1 MLTIKAEIQRDK
13 LRQDGSYNVRIRF
26 TKDRKVKRISTS
38 LFVTKADLT
47 DKFTIREDSLIKQE
61 TDRLILHYR
70 TMFTEMHLETEAL
83 DVNEI
88 VARLTSRE
96 ESDKPVDFI
105 QFAKGWIANS
115 TLKGAANY
123 TSALNSLI
131 RFNKNEKLYTHQITS
146 DFLQEFMVFLLNESK
161 DRAEQLKKKGKRV
174 PSTRS
179 TSLYLMSI
187 RKLFNE
193 AVKQYNK
200 PDQGLIR
207 IKNTPFAY
215 FHIPKQEATRKRAI
229 TAEQIRKMAQ
239 LPYQTIYKGIHHTN
253 RFNLAKDCFI
263 LSFCMMGINSV
274 DLFNVTEY
282 DGSVLTYY
290 RTKTKGRRMD
300 KAKMMVEVP
309 KMLQPLFNKYKDMT
323 GKRIFNFYQSYVNEK
338 AFNKAINK
346 GLKEIGDILG
356 IDDLEYYAARHSW
369 ATIALNKVGISKY
382 VVHNALNHID
392 ESMRVTDI
400 YIERDF
406 SNENKANTKVVKYVF
421 GKRHDKIRE
430 ITLLY
435 TLN

>member
-13 LRQDGSYNVRIRF
+13 LRKDGSYNVRIRF

-38 LFVTKADLT
+38 LFATKADLT
-47 DKFTIREDSLIKQE
+47 DRFTIKEDSLIKQE
-61 TDRLILHYR
+61 ADILILNYR
-70 TMFTEMHLETEAL
+70 KMFNEMHLEAETL

-88 VARLTSRE
+88 VDRLNSRDN
-96 ESDKPVDFI
+96 SDKPVDFI
-105 QFAKGWIANS
+105 QFAKEWIANS
-115 TLKGAANY
+115 MLKGAVNY

-131 RFNKNEKLYTHQITS
+131 RFNKSEKLYTHQITS
-146 DFLQEFMVFLLNESK
+146 EFLQEFMAFLLNESK
-161 DRAEQLKKKGKRV
+161 ERAEQLKKKGKRV

-187 RKLFNE
+187 RRLFKE

-215 FHIPKQEATRKRAI
+215 FQIPKQEATRKRAI
-229 TAEQIRKMAQ
+229 TAELIRKIEQ
-239 LPYQTIYKGIHHTN
+239 LPYQTVYKGIHHTN

-274 DLFNVTEY
+274 DLFNATEY
-282 DGSVLTYY
+282 DGNTLTYY
-290 RTKTKGRRMD
+290 RTKTRDRRMD
-300 KAKMMVEVP
+300 KAKMIVTVP
-309 KMLQPLFNKYKDMT
+309 KILYPLFEKYKDTT

-346 GLKEIGDILG
+346 GLKEIGSILK
-356 IDDLEYYAARHSW
+356 IEDLEYYAARHSW
-369 ATIALNKVGISKY
+369 ATIALNKVGVSKY
-382 VVHNALNHID
+382 VVHEALNHID

-406 SNENKANTKVVKYVF
+406 SNENKANAKVVRYVF
-421 GKRHDKIRE
+421 GR
-430 ITLLY
+430 
-435 TLN
+435 

>member
-421 GKRHDKIRE
+421 GKRHDKIR
-430 ITLLY
+430 
-435 TLN
+435 

>member
-70 TMFTEMHLETEAL
+70 TMFTEIHLETEAL

-131 RFNKNEKLYTHQITS
+131 RFNKNEKLYTYQITS

-161 DRAEQLKKKGKRV
+161 ERAEQLKKKGKRV

-239 LPYQTIYKGIHHTN
+239 LPYQTVYKGIHHTN

-274 DLFNVTEY
+274 DLFNATEY
-282 DGSVLTYY
+282 DGNTLTYY
-290 RTKTKGRRMD
+290 RTKTRDRRMD
-300 KAKMMVEVP
+300 KAKMIVTVP
-309 KMLQPLFNKYKDMT
+309 KILHPLFEKYKDTT

-382 VVHNALNHID
+382 VVHEALNHID

-406 SNENKANTKVVKYVF
+406 SNENRANAKVIKYVF
-421 GKRHDKIRE
+421 GKLYDKIQ
-430 ITLLY
+430 
-435 TLN
+435 

>member
-115 TLKGAANY
+115 TLKGDANY

-229 TAEQIRKMAQ
+229 TTEQIRKMAQ

-274 DLFNVTEY
+274 DLFNATEY
-282 DGSVLTYY
+282 DGTVLTYY

-300 KAKMMVEVP
+300 KAKMVVVVP
-309 KMLQPLFNKYKDMT
+309 KIIYPLFEKYKDRT
-323 GKRIFNFYQSYVNEK
+323 GKRIFNFYQSYINEK

-346 GLKEIGDILG
+346 GLKEIGDILKL
-356 IDDLEYYAARHSW
+356 DDLEYYAARHSW

-382 VVHNALNHID
+382 VVHEALNHID

-406 SNENKANTKVVKYVF
+406 SNENKANAKVVKYVF
-421 GKRHDKIRE
+421 GKLYDKI
-430 ITLLY
+430 L
-435 TLN
+435 

>member
-38 LFVTKADLT
+38 LFATKADLT
-47 DKFTIREDSLIKQE
+47 DRFTIKEDSLIKQE
-61 TDRLILHYR
+61 ADILILHYR
-70 TMFTEMHLETEAL
+70 KMFNEMHLETETL

-88 VARLTSRE
+88 VDRLNSRDK
-96 ESDKPVDFI
+96 SDKPVDFI
-105 QFAKGWIANS
+105 LFAKEWIANS
-115 TLKGAANY
+115 TLKGAVNY

-131 RFNKNEKLYTHQITS
+131 RFNKSEKLYTHQVTS
-146 DFLQEFMVFLLNESK
+146 EFLQEFMAFLLNESK
-161 DRAEQLKKKGKRV
+161 ERAEQLKKKGKRV

-187 RKLFNE
+187 RRLFKE

-215 FHIPKQEATRKRAI
+215 FQIPKQEATRKRAI
-229 TAEQIRKMAQ
+229 TAELIRKIEQ
-239 LPYQTIYKGIHHTN
+239 LPYQTVYKGIHHTN

-263 LSFCMMGINSV
+263 LSFCMIGINSV
-274 DLFNVTEY
+274 DLFNATEY
-282 DGSVLTYY
+282 DGNTLTYY
-290 RTKTKGRRMD
+290 RTKTRDRRMD
-300 KAKMMVEVP
+300 KAKMIVIVP
-309 KMLQPLFNKYKDMT
+309 KILYPLFEKYKDTT
-323 GKRIFNFYQSYVNEK
+323 GKRIFNFYQNYVNEK

-346 GLKEIGDILG
+346 GLKEIGSILK
-356 IDDLEYYAARHSW
+356 IEDLEYYAARHSW
-369 ATIALNKVGISKY
+369 ATIALNKVGVSKY
-382 VVHNALNHID
+382 VVHEALNHID

-406 SNENKANTKVVKYVF
+406 SNENKANAKVVRYVF
-421 GKRHDKIRE
+421 GNSMTKSEK
-430 ITLLY
+430 
-435 TLN
+435 

>member
-1 MLTIKAEIQRDK
+1 MLTIKAEVQRDK
-13 LRQDGSYNVRIRF
+13 LRQDGTYNVKIRF
-26 TKDRKVKRISTS
+26 TKGKQVKRLSTS

-61 TDRLILHYR
+61 ADRLILHYR
-70 TMFTEMHLETEAL
+70 TMFTEMHLEAENL

-88 VARLTSRE
+88 VARLTNRE

-105 QFAKGWIANS
+105 QFSKEWIDKS
-115 TLKGAANY
+115 TLKGAVNY

-131 RFNKNEKLYTHQITS
+131 RFTKSEKLYIHQITN
-146 DFLQEFMVFLLNESK
+146 DFLQEFMAFLIHESK
-161 DRAEQLKKKGKRV
+161 ERAELLKKKGKRV
-174 PSTRS
+174 PSIRS

-215 FHIPKQEATRKRAI
+215 FHIPRQEATRKRAI
-229 TAEQIRKMAQ
+229 TAELIRKIEQ
-239 LPYQTIYKGIHHTN
+239 LPYQTVYKGIHHTN
-253 RFNLAKDCFI
+253 RFNLAKDCFL

-274 DLFNVTEY
+274 DLFNATEY
-282 DGSVLTYY
+282 DGKMLTYY

-300 KAKMMVEVP
+300 KAKMLVAVP
-309 KMLQPLFNKYKDMT
+309 KILYPLFDKYRDRG
-323 GKRIFNFYQSYVNEK
+323 GKRIFNFYQSYANEK

-369 ATIALNKVGISKY
+369 ATIALNKVGVSKY
-382 VVHNALNHID
+382 VVHEALNHID

-406 SNENKANTKVVKYVF
+406 SNENKANAKVVKYVF
-421 GKRHDKIRE
+421 GIQYDKTSKE
-430 ITLLY
+430 IFL
-435 TLN
+435 

>member
-38 LFVTKADLT
+38 LFATKADLT
-47 DKFTIREDSLIKQE
+47 DRFTIKEDSLIKQE
-61 TDRLILHYR
+61 ADILLLHYR
-70 TMFTEMHLETEAL
+70 KMFNEMYLETETL

-88 VARLTSRE
+88 VERLNSRDK
-96 ESDKPVDFI
+96 SHKPVDFI
-105 QFAKGWIANS
+105 QFAKEWIANS
-115 TLKGAANY
+115 TLKGAVNY

-131 RFNKNEKLYTHQITS
+131 RFNKSEKLYTHQITS
-146 DFLQEFMVFLLNESK
+146 EFLQEFMAFLLNESK
-161 DRAEQLKKKGKRV
+161 ERAVQLKKKGKRV

-229 TAEQIRKMAQ
+229 TAELIRKIEH
-239 LPYQTIYKGIHHTN
+239 LPYQTVYKGIHHTN

-263 LSFCMMGINSV
+263 LSFCMIGINSV
-274 DLFNVTEY
+274 DLFNATEY
-282 DGSVLTYY
+282 DGNTLTYY
-290 RTKTKGRRMD
+290 RTKTRDRRMD
-300 KAKMMVEVP
+300 KAKMIVTVP
-309 KMLQPLFNKYKDMT
+309 KILHPLFEKYKDTT
-323 GKRIFNFYQSYVNEK
+323 GKRIFNFYQNYVNEK

-346 GLKEIGDILG
+346 GLKEIGSILK
-356 IDDLEYYAARHSW
+356 IEDLEYYAARHSW
-369 ATIALNKVGISKY
+369 ATIALNKVGVSKY
-382 VVHNALNHID
+382 VVHEALNHID

-406 SNENKANTKVVKYVF
+406 SNENKANAKVVKYVF
-421 GKRHDKIRE
+421 GR
-430 ITLLY
+430 
-435 TLN
+435 

>member
-83 DVNEI
+83 DVNGI

-146 DFLQEFMVFLLNESK
+146 DFVQEFMVFLLNESK
-161 DRAEQLKKKGKRV
+161 ERAEQLKKKGKRV

-229 TAEQIRKMAQ
+229 TAEQIRKMTQ

-274 DLFNVTEY
+274 DLFNATEY

-382 VVHNALNHID
+382 VVHEALNHID

-406 SNENKANTKVVKYVF
+406 SNENRANAKVIKYVF

>member
-47 DKFTIREDSLIKQE
+47 DKFTIKEDSLIKQE
-61 TDRLILHYR
+61 ADRLILHYR
-70 TMFTEMHLETEAL
+70 TTFTEMHLETKAL

-105 QFAKGWIANS
+105 QFAKEWIANS

-131 RFNKNEKLYTHQITS
+131 RFNKSEKLYTHQITS
-146 DFLQEFMVFLLNESK
+146 DFLQEFIAFLFNESK
-161 DRAEQLKKKGKRV
+161 ERAEQLKKKGKRV

-229 TAEQIRKMAQ
+229 TPEQIRKMAQ
-239 LPYQTIYKGIHHTN
+239 LPYQTVYKGIHYTN
-253 RFNLAKDCFI
+253 RFNLAKDCFL
-263 LSFCMMGINSV
+263 LSFCLMGINSV
-274 DLFNVTEY
+274 DLLNATEY
-282 DGSVLTYY
+282 DGKVLTYY

-300 KAKMMVEVP
+300 KAKMVVDVP
-309 KMLQPLFNKYKDMT
+309 KMLQPLFDKYKDMT

-382 VVHNALNHID
+382 VVHEALNHID

-406 SNENKANTKVVKYVF
+406 SNENRANAKVIKYVL
-421 GKRHDKIRE
+421 GKLYDKIQRE
-430 ITLLY
+430 IVL
-435 TLN
+435 

>member
-1 MLTIKAEIQRDK
+1 MLTIKAEIQK
-13 LRQDGSYNVRIRF
+13 GWARQDGSYNVRIRF
-26 TKDRKVKRISTS
+26 TKDRKVKRLSTS

-47 DKFTIREDSLIKQE
+47 DKFTIKEDSLIKQE
-61 TDRLILHYR
+61 ADRLILHYR
-70 TMFTEMHLETEAL
+70 TMFNEMHLETEAL

-105 QFAKGWIANS
+105 QFAKEWIACS
-115 TLKGAANY
+115 TLKGTANY

-131 RFNKNEKLYTHQITS
+131 RFNKSERLYTHQITT
-146 DFLQEFMVFLLNESK
+146 DFLQDFMNFLLNESK
-161 DRAEQLKKKGKRV
+161 ERAELLKKKGKRV
-174 PSTRS
+174 PSTRC

-229 TAEQIRKMAQ
+229 TTEQIRKMAQ
-239 LPYQTIYKGIHHTN
+239 LPYQTVYKGIHHTN

-274 DLFNVTEY
+274 DLFNATEY
-282 DGSVLTYY
+282 DGTVLTYY

-300 KAKMMVEVP
+300 KAKMVVDVP
-309 KMLQPLFNKYKDMT
+309 KILYPLFDKYKDRT

-338 AFNKAINK
+338 VFNKAINK
-346 GLKEIGDILG
+346 GLKEIGDILK

-382 VVHNALNHID
+382 VVHEALNHID

-406 SNENKANTKVVKYVF
+406 SNENKANAKVVKYMF
-421 GKRHDKIRE
+421 GKLYDE
-430 ITLLY
+430 IQ
-435 TLN
+435 

>member
-38 LFVTKADLT
+38 LFATKADLT
-47 DKFTIREDSLIKQE
+47 DRFTIKEDSLIKQE
-61 TDRLILHYR
+61 ADILILHYR
-70 TMFTEMHLETEAL
+70 KMFNEMHLEAETL

-88 VARLTSRE
+88 VARLNSRDK
-96 ESDKPVDFI
+96 SDKPVDFI
-105 QFAKGWIANS
+105 QFSKEWIANS
-115 TLKGAANY
+115 TLKGAVNY

-146 DFLQEFMVFLLNESK
+146 DFLQEFMAFLLNESK
-161 DRAEQLKKKGKRV
+161 ERAEQLKKKGKRV

-187 RKLFNE
+187 RRLFKE

-215 FHIPKQEATRKRAI
+215 FQIPKQEATRKRAI
-229 TAEQIRKMAQ
+229 TAELIRKIEQ
-239 LPYQTIYKGIHHTN
+239 LPYQTVYKGIHHTN

-274 DLFNVTEY
+274 DLFNATEY
-282 DGSVLTYY
+282 DGNTLTYY
-290 RTKTKGRRMD
+290 RTKTRNRRMD
-300 KAKMMVEVP
+300 KAKMIVTVP
-309 KMLQPLFNKYKDMT
+309 KILHPLFEKYKDAT

-346 GLKEIGDILG
+346 GLKEIGSILK
-356 IDDLEYYAARHSW
+356 IEDLEYYAARHSW
-369 ATIALNKVGISKY
+369 ATIALNKVGINKY
-382 VVHNALNHID
+382 VVHEALNHID
-392 ESMRVTDI
+392 EAMRVTDI

-406 SNENKANTKVVKYVF
+406 SNENKANAKVVKYVF
-421 GKRHDKIRE
+421 GNSMTKSEK
-430 ITLLY
+430 
-435 TLN
+435 

>member
-38 LFVTKADLT
+38 LFATKADLT
-47 DKFTIREDSLIKQE
+47 DRFTIKEDSLIKQE
-61 TDRLILHYR
+61 ADILILHYR
-70 TMFTEMHLETEAL
+70 KMFNEMHLETETL

-88 VARLTSRE
+88 VERLNSRDK
-96 ESDKPVDFI
+96 SDKPVDFI
-105 QFAKGWIANS
+105 LFAKEWIANS
-115 TLKGAANY
+115 TLKGAVNY

-131 RFNKNEKLYTHQITS
+131 RFNKSEKLYTHQITS
-146 DFLQEFMVFLLNESK
+146 EFLQEFMAFLLNESK
-161 DRAEQLKKKGKRV
+161 ERAEQLKKKGKRI

-179 TSLYLMSI
+179 TSLYLMGI
-187 RKLFNE
+187 RRLFKE

-215 FHIPKQEATRKRAI
+215 FQIPKQQATRKRAI
-229 TAEQIRKMAQ
+229 TAELIRKIEQ
-239 LPYQTIYKGIHHTN
+239 LPYQTVYKGIHHTN

-274 DLFNVTEY
+274 DLFNATEY
-282 DGSVLTYY
+282 DGNTLTYY
-290 RTKTKGRRMD
+290 RTKTRDRRMD
-300 KAKMMVEVP
+300 KAKMIVTVP
-309 KMLQPLFNKYKDMT
+309 KILHPLFEKYKDTT

-346 GLKEIGDILG
+346 GLKEIGNILK
-356 IDDLEYYAARHSW
+356 IEDLEYYAARHSW
-369 ATIALNKVGISKY
+369 ATIALNKVGVSKY
-382 VVHNALNHID
+382 VVHEALNHID
-392 ESMRVTDI
+392 EAMRVTDI

-406 SNENKANTKVVKYVF
+406 SNENKANAKVVKYVF
-421 GKRHDKIRE
+421 GNGMTKSEK
-430 ITLLY
+430 
-435 TLN
+435 

>member
-13 LRQDGSYNVRIRF
+13 LRQDGTYNVKIRF
-26 TKDRKVKRISTS
+26 TKGKQVKRLSTS

-47 DKFTIREDSLIKQE
+47 DRFTIKEDSLIKQKA
-61 TDRLILHYR
+61 DKLILHYR
-70 TMFTEMHLETEAL
+70 TMFNEMHLETEAL

-96 ESDKPVDFI
+96 ESNKPVDFI
-105 QFAKGWIANS
+105 QFAKEWIANS

-131 RFNKNEKLYTHQITS
+131 RFNKSEKLYTHQITS
-146 DFLQEFMVFLLNESK
+146 DFLQDFMNFLLNESK
-161 DRAEQLKKKGKRV
+161 ERSEMLKKKGKRV
-174 PSTRS
+174 PSTRC

-215 FHIPKQEATRKRAI
+215 FHITKQEATRKRAI
-229 TAEQIRKMAQ
+229 TAEQIRKMIQ
-239 LPYQTIYKGIHHTN
+239 LPYQTVYKGIHHTN

-274 DLFNVTEY
+274 DLFNATEY
-282 DGSVLTYY
+282 DGRVLTYY

-300 KAKMMVEVP
+300 KVKMVVDIP
-309 KMLQPLFNKYKDMT
+309 KILYPLFEKYKDRS

-346 GLKEIGDILG
+346 GLKEIGDILR

-369 ATIALNKVGISKY
+369 ATIALNKVRISKY
-382 VVHNALNHID
+382 VVHEALNHID

-406 SNENKANTKVVKYVF
+406 SNENKANGKVVKYVF
-421 GKRHDKIRE
+421 GKLYDKI
-430 ITLLY
+430 L
-435 TLN
+435 

>member
-47 DKFTIREDSLIKQE
+47 DKFTIKEDSLIKQE
-61 TDRLILHYR
+61 ADRLILHYR
-70 TMFTEMHLETEAL
+70 TTFTEMHLETKAL

-105 QFAKGWIANS
+105 QFAKEWIANS

-131 RFNKNEKLYTHQITS
+131 RFNKSEKLYTHQITS
-146 DFLQEFMVFLLNESK
+146 DFLQEFIAFLFNESK
-161 DRAEQLKKKGKRV
+161 ERAEQLKKKGKRV

-229 TAEQIRKMAQ
+229 TPEQIRKMAQ
-239 LPYQTIYKGIHHTN
+239 LPYQTVYKGIHYTN
-253 RFNLAKDCFI
+253 RFNLAKDCFL
-263 LSFCMMGINSV
+263 LSFCLMGINSV
-274 DLFNVTEY
+274 DLFNATEY
-282 DGSVLTYY
+282 DGKVLTYY

-300 KAKMMVEVP
+300 KAKMVVDVP
-309 KMLQPLFNKYKDMT
+309 KMLQPLFDKYKDMT

-382 VVHNALNHID
+382 VVHEALNHID

-406 SNENKANTKVVKYVF
+406 SNENRANAKVIKYVL
-421 GKRHDKIRE
+421 GKLYDKIQRE
-430 ITLLY
+430 IVL
-435 TLN
+435 

>member
-38 LFVTKADLT
+38 LFATKADLT
-47 DKFTIREDSLIKQE
+47 DRFTIKEDSLIKQE
-61 TDRLILHYR
+61 ADILILNYR
-70 TMFTEMHLETEAL
+70 KMFNEMHLEAETL

-88 VARLTSRE
+88 VVRLNSRDK
-96 ESDKPVDFI
+96 SDKPVDFI
-105 QFAKGWIANS
+105 QFAKEWIANS
-115 TLKGAANY
+115 TLKRAVNY

-131 RFNKNEKLYTHQITS
+131 RFNKSEKLYTHQITNE
-146 DFLQEFMVFLLNESK
+146 FLQEFMAFLLNESK
-161 DRAEQLKKKGKRV
+161 ERAEQLKKKGKRV

-187 RKLFNE
+187 RRLFKE

-215 FHIPKQEATRKRAI
+215 FQIPKQEATRKRAI
-229 TAEQIRKMAQ
+229 TAELIRKIEQ
-239 LPYQTIYKGIHHTN
+239 LPYQTVYKGIHHTN

-274 DLFNVTEY
+274 DLFNATEY
-282 DGSVLTYY
+282 DGNTLTYY
-290 RTKTKGRRMD
+290 RTKTRDRRMD
-300 KAKMMVEVP
+300 KAKMIVTVP
-309 KMLQPLFNKYKDMT
+309 KILHPLFEKYKDTT

-346 GLKEIGDILG
+346 GLKEIGNILK
-356 IDDLEYYAARHSW
+356 IEDLEYYAARHSW
-369 ATIALNKVGISKY
+369 ATIALNKVGVSKY
-382 VVHNALNHID
+382 VVHEALNHID

-406 SNENKANTKVVKYVF
+406 SNENKANAKVVRYVF
-421 GKRHDKIRE
+421 GR
-430 ITLLY
+430 
-435 TLN
+435 

>member
-115 TLKGAANY
+115 TLKGDANY

-161 DRAEQLKKKGKRV
+161 DQAEQLKKKGKRV

-229 TAEQIRKMAQ
+229 TTEQIRKMAQ

-274 DLFNVTEY
+274 DLFNATEY
-282 DGSVLTYY
+282 DGTVLTYY

-300 KAKMMVEVP
+300 KAKMVVVVP
-309 KMLQPLFNKYKDMT
+309 KIIYPLFEKYKDRT
-323 GKRIFNFYQSYVNEK
+323 GKRIFNFYQSYINEK

-346 GLKEIGDILG
+346 GLKEIGDILKL
-356 IDDLEYYAARHSW
+356 DDLEYYAARHSW

-382 VVHNALNHID
+382 VVHEALNHID

-406 SNENKANTKVVKYVF
+406 SNENKANAKVVKYVF
-421 GKRHDKIRE
+421 GKLYDKI
-430 ITLLY
+430 L
-435 TLN
+435 

>member
-70 TMFTEMHLETEAL
+70 TTFTEMHLETKAL

-105 QFAKGWIANS
+105 QFAKEWIANS

-131 RFNKNEKLYTHQITS
+131 RFNKSEKLYTHQITS
-146 DFLQEFMVFLLNESK
+146 DFLQEFIAFLFNESK
-161 DRAEQLKKKGKRV
+161 ERAEQLKKKGKRV

-229 TAEQIRKMAQ
+229 TPEQIRKMAQ
-239 LPYQTIYKGIHHTN
+239 LPYQTVYKGIHYTN
-253 RFNLAKDCFI
+253 RFNLAKDCFL
-263 LSFCMMGINSV
+263 LSFCLMGINSV
-274 DLFNVTEY
+274 DLFNATEY
-282 DGSVLTYY
+282 DGKVLTYY

-300 KAKMMVEVP
+300 KAKMVVDVP
-309 KMLQPLFNKYKDMT
+309 KMLQPLFDKYKDMT

-382 VVHNALNHID
+382 VVHEALNHID

-406 SNENKANTKVVKYVF
+406 SNENSANAKVIKYVL
-421 GKRHDKIRE
+421 GKLYDKIQRE
-430 ITLLY
+430 IVL
-435 TLN
+435 

>member
-1 MLTIKAEIQRDK
+1 MLTIKAEIQK
-13 LRQDGSYNVRIRF
+13 GWARQDGSYNVRIRF
-26 TKDRKVKRISTS
+26 TKDRKVKRLSTS

-47 DKFTIREDSLIKQE
+47 DRFTIKEDSLIKQE
-61 TDRLILHYR
+61 ADRLILHYR
-70 TMFTEMHLETEAL
+70 AMFNEMHLETEVL

-96 ESDKPVDFI
+96 ERDKPVDFI
-105 QFAKGWIANS
+105 QFAKEWIAHS

-131 RFNKNEKLYTHQITS
+131 RFNKSEKLYTHQITS
-146 DFLQEFMVFLLNESK
+146 DFLQDFMNFLLNESK
-161 DRAEQLKKKGKRV
+161 ERAELLKKKGKRV
-174 PSTRS
+174 PSTRC

-193 AVKQYNK
+193 AAKQYNK

-229 TAEQIRKMAQ
+229 TAEQIRKMIQ
-239 LPYQTIYKGIHHTN
+239 LPYQTVYKGIHHTN

-274 DLFNVTEY
+274 DLFNATEY
-282 DGSVLTYY
+282 DGTVLTYY

-300 KAKMMVEVP
+300 KAKMEVDVP
-309 KMLQPLFNKYKDMT
+309 KILYPLFEKYKDRT

-346 GLKEIGDILG
+346 GLKEIGDILK

-382 VVHNALNHID
+382 VVHEALNHID

-406 SNENKANTKVVKYVF
+406 SNENKANGKVVKYVF
-421 GKRHDKIRE
+421 GKSVTKSDK
-430 ITLLY
+430 
-435 TLN
+435 

>member
-47 DKFTIREDSLIKQE
+47 DKFTIKEDSLIKQE
-61 TDRLILHYR
+61 ADRLILHYR
-70 TMFTEMHLETEAL
+70 TMFTEMHLETKAL

-105 QFAKGWIANS
+105 QFAKEWIANS

-131 RFNKNEKLYTHQITS
+131 RFNKSEKLYTHQITS
-146 DFLQEFMVFLLNESK
+146 DFLQEFIAFLFNESK
-161 DRAEQLKKKGKRV
+161 ERAEQLKKKGKRV

-229 TAEQIRKMAQ
+229 TPEQIRKMAQ
-239 LPYQTIYKGIHHTN
+239 LPYQTVYKGIHHTN
-253 RFNLAKDCFI
+253 RFNLAKDCFL
-263 LSFCMMGINSV
+263 LSFCLMGINSV
-274 DLFNVTEY
+274 DLFNATEY
-282 DGSVLTYY
+282 DSKVLTYY

-300 KAKMMVEVP
+300 KAKMGVDVP
-309 KMLQPLFNKYKDMT
+309 KMLQPLFDKYKDMT

-382 VVHNALNHID
+382 VVHEALNHID

-406 SNENKANTKVVKYVF
+406 SNENRANAKVIKYVL
-421 GKRHDKIRE
+421 GKLYDKIQRE
-430 ITLLY
+430 IVL
-435 TLN
+435 

>member
-115 TLKGAANY
+115 TLKGDANY

-161 DRAEQLKKKGKRV
+161 DQAEQLKKKGKRI

-229 TAEQIRKMAQ
+229 TTEQIRKMAQ

-274 DLFNVTEY
+274 DLFNATEY
-282 DGSVLTYY
+282 DGTVLTYY

-300 KAKMMVEVP
+300 KAKMVVVVP
-309 KMLQPLFNKYKDMT
+309 KIIYPLFEKYKDRT
-323 GKRIFNFYQSYVNEK
+323 GKRIFNFYQSYINEK

-346 GLKEIGDILG
+346 GLKEIGDILKL
-356 IDDLEYYAARHSW
+356 DDLEYYAARHSW

-382 VVHNALNHID
+382 VVHEALNHID

-406 SNENKANTKVVKYVF
+406 SNENKANAKVVKYVF
-421 GKRHDKIRE
+421 GKLYDKI
-430 ITLLY
+430 L
-435 TLN
+435 